1 MTLKFIPSQST
12 VMPKL
17 LDTGSSQTH
26 VFIRQNVEEKTRQDE
41 HSGGEPQTYY
51 EYEECQLTKQEY
63 QEYLND
69 QLRAENADL
78 KVQLQEQAEA
88 MVELA
93 GLIEEVNSKTVEHD
107 DALIELV
114 SMMG

>member
-1 MTLKFIPSQST
+1 MTLNFTLSQST

-17 LDTGSSQTH
+17 LDTESSQTH
-26 VFIRQNVEEKTRQDE
+26 VFLRRNVEEKTRQDE

-51 EYEECQLTKQEY
+51 EYEEVQLTKQEY
-63 QEYLND
+63 QEYVNE

-78 KVQLQEQAEA
+78 KAQVQEQADA

-93 GLIEEVNSKTVEHD
+93 ALIEEVNTKTGEHD
-107 DALIELV
+107 DALVELA